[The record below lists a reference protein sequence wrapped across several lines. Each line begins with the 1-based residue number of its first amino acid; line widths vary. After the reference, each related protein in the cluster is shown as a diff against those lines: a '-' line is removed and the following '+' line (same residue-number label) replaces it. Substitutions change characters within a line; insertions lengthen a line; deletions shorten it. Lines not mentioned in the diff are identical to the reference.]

1 MYRPKNIS
9 WSQANKYS
17 NCGQQYYY
25 QRVLGLPDRP
35 GVGLL
40 IGSLGDETVAGRNGF
55 WADMIEKGSPQK
67 KYAEEFRKDADK
79 KKKQVFDSLH
89 IEEQEEWEKEIPRV
103 EELIKEYCEPDCTM
117 HTHLKPLAVQR
128 EYSVRFRG
136 LKYPILGYADLIAE
150 NKDTGARAV
159 VDLKIMKRKSNGGT
173 TAQRYQTA
181 FYAFAE
187 MQKDELKDLP
197 YAEIHGMIKTKNPQL
212 EHTYLKPSEDDVTQF
227 LQLCL
232 NLQFGL
238 ESNHFPL
245 NRQSNLCNPKYCSY
259 YEKCHKD
266 NTRDLDV
273 LKALYEKA

>member
-25 QRVLGLPDRP
+25 QKVLGMPDRP

-40 IGSLGDETVAGRNGF
+40 IGSLGDEIVTGRNGF

-67 KYAEEFRKDADK
+67 DYAEEFRKDTQA
-79 KKKQVFDSLH
+79 KKQEVFDSLH
-89 IEEQEEWEKEIPRV
+89 EEEQEEWEKEIPRV
-103 EELIKEYCEPDCTM
+103 EELIREYCEPDCTM
-117 HTHLKPLAVQR
+117 HTHLKPLSVQKQ
-128 EYSVRFRG
+128 YNVRFRG
-136 LKYPILGYADLIAE
+136 LKHPILGYADLIAD
-150 NKDTGARAV
+150 NKDTGRRAI

-173 TAQRYQTA
+173 ITQRYQTA

-187 MQKDELKDLP
+187 MQKEELEDLP
-197 YAEIHGMIKTKNPQL
+197 YAEIHGMIKTKSPQL
-212 EHTYLKPSEDDVTQF
+212 EHTYIKPSEDDVTQF

-259 YEKCHKD
+259 YEKCHKE
-266 NTRDLDV
+266 NSRGLDI